1 MLPLFQYIVKKPPP
15 ETVSSMDEEDS
26 GRGISYDM
34 ASTGGASSVAPIA
47 ASVGEGNGKE
57 SEDVRSESSESR
69 R

>member
-1 MLPLFQYIVKKPPP
+1 MKKPPP

-34 ASTGGASSVAPIA
+34 ASSGGTTCTGIGA
-47 ASVGEGNGKE
+47 ASATIPEGNGKGLQ
-57 SEDVRSESSESR
+57 EDVRSESSESR

>member
-1 MLPLFQYIVKKPPP
+1 MKKPPP

-34 ASTGGASSVAPIA
+34 ASTGGASSVAPVA
-47 ASVGEGNGKE
+47 ASVGGEGNGKGG
-57 SEDVRSESSESR
+57 EDVRSESSESR

>member
-1 MLPLFQYIVKKPPP
+1 MKKPPP

-34 ASTGGASSVAPIA
+34 ASTGGASSVVPIA
-47 ASVGEGNGKE
+47 ASSVGEANGKG